1 MQLLGF
7 FAKLSKLFQ
16 HCMAYTYFSDRF
28 PCIYCGVSPWM
39 DRDLTPVVDLPVVI
53 KVSRLDEL
61 RDLIIRHHLAKPHHQ
76 LVDVGSSDDAISV
89 LVDQAEG
96 RLDVLLE
103 VVPGRLSSL
112 LYHLLVPFQL
122 VYVAIG

>member
-1 MQLLGF
+1 MQLLGILLIF
-7 FAKLSKLFQ
+7 RIVPTL
-16 HCMAYTYFSDRF
+16 AYTYVSYRF
-28 PCIYCGVSPWM
+28 PHIYWSVSPVM
-39 DRDLTPVVDLPVVI
+39 DRDLTPVVYLPVVI

-61 RDLIIRHHLAKPHHQ
+61 CDLFIRHHLAKPHHQ
-76 LVDVGSSDDAISV
+76 LVDVGRSDDAISV

-96 RLDVLLE
+96 GLDVLLE

-122 VYVAIG
+122 VNVAIG